1 MHKQLGINTITARKS
16 PRKRAEAVSAISV
29 SLINVPPNGCDDL
42 SMSTL
47 SMPEDTEVT
56 EVSTLS
62 GPYPWTLPGTCTS
75 SYLYRF

>member
-47 SMPEDTEVT
+47 SMPEDT
-56 EVSTLS
+56 
-62 GPYPWTLPGTCTS
+62 GH
-75 SYLYRF
+75 